1 MHQQANNIAN
11 LHTGRRQGKILIW
24 SNIACDSIV
33 NLAWIVYW
41 CQQKTHAA
49 TQAGST
55 GCKFVVHHCLLVLAF
70 AFNCPLATSGAA
82 TSSLSRR
89 MLVSDN
95 SLSLK
100 MTPTVAQSCSWWLKL
115 DIAGRLGR
123 RLLALY
129 HRDDVLKIKEM

>member
-1 MHQQANNIAN
+1 
-11 LHTGRRQGKILIW
+11 
-24 SNIACDSIV
+24 
-33 NLAWIVYW
+33 
-41 CQQKTHAA
+41 
-49 TQAGST
+49 
-55 GCKFVVHHCLLVLAF
+55 
-70 AFNCPLATSGAA
+70 
-82 TSSLSRR
+82 

>member
-1 MHQQANNIAN
+1 MHQQADNIAN
-11 LHTGRRQGKILIW
+11 LHTGRRQGTIPKILIW
-24 SNIACDSIV
+24 SNIACDSIA

-55 GCKFVVHHCLLVLAF
+55 GCKFGVHHCLLVLAF
-70 AFNCPLATSGAA
+70 AFDCPLATSGAA

-95 SLSLK
+95 SLSLE
-100 MTPTVAQSCSWWLKL
+100 MTYALNLSSSHSMPAHRQGIYFIRPLYTV
-115 DIAGRLGR
+115 
-123 RLLALY
+123 
-129 HRDDVLKIKEM
+129 H